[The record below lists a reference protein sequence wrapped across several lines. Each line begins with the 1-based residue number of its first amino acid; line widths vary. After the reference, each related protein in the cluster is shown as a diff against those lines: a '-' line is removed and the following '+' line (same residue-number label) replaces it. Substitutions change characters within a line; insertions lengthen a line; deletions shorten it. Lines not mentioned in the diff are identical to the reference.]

1 MSIALLKKLALSAL
15 AISHV
20 QAVAVN
26 RYDLHK
32 RQTYEVQKN
41 VVVVEQVDV
50 FQNPDGS
57 FATAQPTPVST
68 TISIGSPTPIYEAKQ
83 FPNPQLNVAASSA
96 SRKDEQPGDQPEDE
110 TAPKDQPENEE
121 DPEDLPGELP
131 DEEPEDSPIVADP
144 APSPEAKVL
153 NSATTEQPHTL
164 ETPAQAKSQAES
176 NTNVP
181 SNENTVSSNAPE
193 SNSINLSS
201 IAETATSS
209 KVAASSRAKRG
220 IAYNDVSK
228 LSAFTSSSKVS
239 WAYNWGSTTPNI
251 PSNIEYVP
259 MIWGT
264 GAHADKWFDNANS
277 AIASG
282 STHMLAFNEPDL
294 GAQSALPVSEAVA
307 GYQQLMQPFA
317 GKAKLGS
324 PAVTNGASPMG
335 LAYLKNFIAACS
347 GCTIDFVAIHWYNG
361 GNADDFKNYVAKA
374 HAVGGGRPVW
384 ITEFEASGDAGQQ
397 QAFLNEVLPWLDN
410 QDYVERYA
418 YFMASDGNLISSGT
432 TLSPVGQAFAFGN

>member
-1 MSIALLKKLALSAL
+1 M
-15 AISHV
+15 
-20 QAVAVN
+20 
-26 RYDLHK
+26 
-32 RQTYEVQKN
+32 QKN

-57 FATAQPTPVST
+57 FATAQATPVST
-68 TISIGSPTPIYEAKQ
+68 TISIGTPIPIYEAKQ
-83 FPNPQLNVAASSA
+83 PLNPQLNAAASSA
-96 SRKDEQPGDQPEDE
+96 SRKDEPEE
-110 TAPKDQPENEE
+110 KK
-121 DPEDLPGELP
+121 DPEDQSENGEDSKEPSGELP
-131 DEEPEDSPIVADP
+131 DEEPEDKPIVADP
-144 APSPEAKVL
+144 APSPEAKVV
-153 NSATTEQPHTL
+153 NSAATEQPPAL
-164 ETPAQAKSQAES
+164 ETPAQAQAKSLAEP
-176 NTNVP
+176 NALVP
-181 SNENTVSSNAPE
+181 SNNENPVPSTPPQG
-193 SNSINLSS
+193 NSINLSS
-201 IAETATSS
+201 TAETRASS

-220 IAYNDVSK
+220 IAFNDVSK
-228 LSAFTSSSKVS
+228 LSAFTSSTKVS

-259 MIWGT
+259 MLWGT
-264 GAHADKWFDNANS
+264 GEHTVKWLDNAKS

-294 GAQSALPVSEAVA
+294 GAQSSLPVPEAVA
-307 GYQQLMQPFA
+307 AYQQFMQPFA
-317 GKAKLGS
+317 GKVKLGS

-335 LAYLKNFIAACS
+335 LAYLKNFITACS

-397 QAFLNEVLPWLDN
+397 QAFLNDVLPWLDN

-432 TLSPVGQAFAFGN
+432 TLSQVGQAFAFGN